1 MGKLTCITL
10 GVCMLLGFT
19 IFHMQRKGVT
29 GGWSITVDLS
39 PTTLRAAWGLAF
51 CLCSILMTF
60 SNKMVV
66 KGNPVLMAGLQMFFT
81 VIVLISL
88 GPETLGLD
96 SLENIRNLKAW
107 LPVPVFFVSMIVSS
121 LSGFSHEMITTC
133 VLMGSIRPLYAIPV
147 EMYFCGVH
155 PTRNQYL
162 SCGMLFAGAAV
173 YMIGSQ
179 SDSKSRVTGIGICV
193 LAFNGL
199 VAVIDRVYQR
209 YLLHH
214 EPIKANRLALMLT
227 SNSFGIFYIM
237 VLPPLWLSEVDTMK
251 VRVTNW
257 TSAMDLNDL
266 ALVLMSCVGGLGIG
280 YTGLGFQKHV
290 TASTFLAVSTGVR
303 AVIVIL
309 DIVGMGTRA
318 NMLAVFGLTVVIAGS
333 VWCACEEQGK
343 KAEEKPAVE
352 AEAAASPAE

>member
-1 MGKLTCITL
+1 MAP
-10 GVCMLLGFT
+10 
-19 IFHMQRKGVT
+19 
-29 GGWSITVDLS
+29 S
-39 PTTLRAAWGLAF
+39 TLRAGWGLAF

-66 KGNPVLMAGLQMFFT
+66 KGNPVLMAALQMLFT
-81 VIVLISL
+81 VIVLLSL

-96 SLENIRNLKAW
+96 SFENIRNLKAW
-107 LPVPVFFVSMIVSS
+107 LSVPVFFVSMIVSS
-121 LSGFSHEMITTC
+121 LSGFSHETITTC

-162 SCGMLFAGAAV
+162 ACLMLFAGAGV

-179 SDSKSRVTGIGICV
+179 ADSKSRVTAIGIAV
-193 LAFNGL
+193 LTFNGL

-227 SNSFGIFYIM
+227 SNSFGIFYIA
-237 VLPPLWLSEVDTMK
+237 VLPPLWLGEVDTMK
-251 VRVTNW
+251 TRVSNW
-257 TSAMDLNDL
+257 AFAHDFNDL
-266 ALVLMSCVGGLGIG
+266 ALVLLSCLGGVGIG

-309 DIVGMGTRA
+309 DIVGMGTHCTA
-318 NMLAVFGLTVVIAGS
+318 LAVLGLVTVIAGG
-333 VWCACEEQGK
+333 VWCAAEDQGK
-343 KAEEKPAVE
+343 KEEAVKAEPTQQVPEEDCQAAESAVQGSDVG
-352 AEAAASPAE
+352 AGGGAGTG